1 MADIIHINSDD
12 DNLPVSSGGS
22 VDDLIRMFLSEQDV
36 RQTSRETY
44 ERSIQWYFKWV
55 ADTGRVLRDLTLADM
70 IEYKAHLESRRLS
83 SSTVG
88 SYLTATKLFY
98 EWAAAKK
105 LYPNITAG
113 MKLPRMDKDFQ
124 KMPLTEDEA
133 RDFLSV
139 FTDRIKVSEPGTME
153 MFSAKRDY
161 ALVNLLL
168 RTGVRENEPINAN
181 VEDISTRAGKRCLFV
196 RSKGKSDKKDYVI
209 VTDKCYGPIEDYLS
223 VRRSVFA
230 QFAQDVRPADP
241 LFVNQKGA
249 RLNTSH
255 IRKIV
260 KAALRAIGLNSK
272 EYSTHSLRHTAASL
286 VVKASGNSEGAQQM
300 LRHKNAATTA
310 IYTRMAK
317 EQNRLD
323 APPEELLDDAF

>member
-1 MADIIHINSDD
+1 MTDIIHIPSDD
-12 DNLPVSSGGS
+12 ANLPVSTGGS
-22 VDDLIRMFLSEQDV
+22 VADLIRMFLSEHDV
-36 RQTSRETY
+36 RQSSRESY
-44 ERSIQWYFKWV
+44 ERNIQWFFKWV
-55 ADTGRVLRDLTLADM
+55 EETSRVLRDLTLADM
-70 IEYKAHLESRRLS
+70 IEYKSYLEKRRLS

-88 SYLTATKLFY
+88 SYLTVVKLFY

-124 KMPLTEDEA
+124 KMPLTADEC
-133 RDFLSV
+133 REFLSV
-139 FTDRIKVSEPGTME
+139 FTDRMKVCEPRSAD
-153 MFSAKRDY
+153 MFSASRDF

-181 VEDISTRAGKRCLFV
+181 IEDISTRGGKRCLFV

-209 VTDKCYGPIEDYLS
+209 ITDKCYEPIQSYL
-223 VRRSVFA
+223 A
-230 QFAQDVRPADP
+230 MRPGAKGGDP
-241 LFVNQKGA
+241 LFVNQKGT
-249 RLNTSH
+249 RLHTSH

-260 KAALRAIGLNSK
+260 KAALRAIGLNGK
-272 EYSTHSLRHTAASL
+272 EYSTHSLRHSAASL
-286 VVKASGNSEGAQQM
+286 VVQAAGNSEGAQQM

-323 APPEELLDDAF
+323 APPEELLDDIF